1 MAALIGDLIVGIFEF
16 LLWALLELLPVV
28 CYFTAIVLV
37 FAVTLGRVTVEYPKN
52 SANSYWSWRKVVQ
65 GRTILSPALGTII
78 GFSFWAI
85 VVALTIIV
93 YQYWHA

>member
-1 MAALIGDLIVGIFEF
+1 MATLIGDLIVGIFEF
-16 LLWALLELLPVV
+16 LLWALLELLPVI

-37 FAVTLGRVTVEYPKN
+37 FAVTLGRVTVEYAKN
-52 SANSYWSWRKVVQ
+52 SANSYWSWRKVVD

-93 YQYWHA
+93 YQYSHA

>member
-1 MAALIGDLIVGIFEF
+1 
-16 LLWALLELLPVV
+16 VV
-28 CYFTAIVLV
+28 H
-37 FAVTLGRVTVEYPKN
+37 
-52 SANSYWSWRKVVQ
+52 

-93 YQYWHA
+93 YQYSHA

>member
-1 MAALIGDLIVGIFEF
+1 MATLIADLIAGI
-16 LLWALLELLPVV
+16 LELAFRVVWEILPTI

-52 SANSYWSWRKVVQ
+52 PANSYWSWRKVVH
-65 GRTILSPALGTII
+65 GRAILSPALGTVI

-93 YQYWHA
+93 YQYSHA